1 MSFCYH
7 FSANVDGAM
16 PCFAYAGAA
25 FVARRT
31 VAIPAGCLANEKA
44 IARPSEDT
52 GRLKKEKRRIVRPK
66 IVVGTA

>member
-7 FSANVDGAM
+7 FSGNVDGAM
-16 PCFAYAGAA
+16 PDIASAGAA
-25 FVARRT
+25 FVGKRT
-31 VAIPAGCLANEKA
+31 VAIPAGCSANENA

-52 GRLKKEKRRIVRPK
+52 GGPKKGKKRIARPK